1 MARITQIV
9 LSMGRRENDRNFGTY
24 ASDYSETIILDE
36 NDSRTDAIK
45 AFADRG
51 AKALT
56 YQLRQAALV
65 SAQRKNKP

>member
-51 AKALT
+51 VKALT

>member
-9 LSMGRRENDRNFGTY
+9 LSMGRRENDGNFGTY

-56 YQLRQAALV
+56 YQLRQASLV
-65 SAQRKNKP
+65 SAQRKNKT